1 MLTFP
6 SLLHVARPAS
16 VSRITAED
24 DRLFAGG
31 LQSANYPQMGLWANE
46 EEAIVRAELPGLD
59 AGDIEVEIKENV
71 LRLSGERGVNNDREY
86 VRRERFSGSFDRRVR
101 LPFAVDADAVK
112 ASFTDGVLEVRL
124 PRVEADRPRKIAID
138 SK

>member
-1 MLTFP
+1 MLTFQ
-6 SLLHVARPAS
+6 SLLHVASPAS
-16 VSRITAED
+16 VSRITAD
-24 DRLFAGG
+24 VDRLFTGG

-71 LRLSGERGVNNDREY
+71 LRLSGERGVNNDRDY